1 MKKKCLL
8 PLCLLLL
15 CLVMALPAYAADAS
29 PRLVDDADYLTAH
42 EEAALLSKL
51 DTISTQQGL
60 DVVIVTVPALHGAD
74 ITAFADDFYDGN
86 GYRPDGILLLIAD
99 LDREWAIS
107 TAGYGITAFTD
118 AGQAYMTDQFLYYL
132 SDGQY
137 AQAFDIYADL
147 CDEFITQA
155 KAGTP
160 YDVGNLPRG
169 PFHMVRSL
177 LVSLGIGLLA
187 ALIVTGSM
195 KGKLKTVHA
204 QAAASQYVK
213 PGSMNITES
222 REMFLYSQ
230 IQRHKR
236 ETKKSGGSSTH
247 TSSSGRTHGGSSG
260 KF

>member
-1 MKKKCLL
+1 MKKKFLL
-8 PLCLLLL
+8 ILCLLLL
-15 CLVMALPAYAADAS
+15 CLSIELPAYAANAS
-29 PRLVDDADYLTAH
+29 PRLVDNADYLTDS
-42 EEAALLSKL
+42 EETALLNKL
-51 DTISTQQGL
+51 DEISTQQGL
-60 DVVIVTVPALHGAD
+60 DIVIVTIPDLYGED
-74 ITAFADDFYDGN
+74 ITAFADDFYDEN
-86 GYRPDGILLLIAD
+86 GYQPDGILLLISD
-99 LDREWAIS
+99 YDREWAIS
-107 TAGYGITAFTD
+107 TAGYGITVFTD
-118 AGQAYMTDQFLYYL
+118 AGQEYLTGQFLDAL
-132 SDGQY
+132 SEGKY
-137 AQAFDIYADL
+137 AVAFDTYADL

-155 KAGTP
+155 KSGTP
-160 YDVGNLPRG
+160 YDAGFLPKE
-169 PFHMVRSL
+169 PFHMVRNL
-177 LVSLGIGLLA
+177 LISIVIGLFS

-236 ETKKSGGSSTH
+236 ETKTSGGSSTH

>member
-1 MKKKCLL
+1 MKKKCLSI
-8 PLCLLLL
+8 LCLLLL
-15 CLVMALPAYAADAS
+15 CMSVVLPAYAAESS
-29 PRLVDDADYLTAH
+29 PRLVDNADYLTDS
-42 EEAALLSKL
+42 EETALLNKL
-51 DTISTQQGL
+51 DEISTRQGL
-60 DVVIVTVPALHGAD
+60 DVVIVTISALYGEN
-74 ITAFADDFYDGN
+74 ITAFADDFYDEN
-86 GYRPDGILLLIAD
+86 GYHSDGILLLISD
-99 LDREWAIS
+99 YDREWAIS

-118 AGQAYMTDQFLYYL
+118 AGQEYLTGQFLDTL
-132 SDGQY
+132 SEGEY
-137 AQAFDIYADL
+137 AAAFDTYANL

-160 YDVGNLPRG
+160 YDVGTLPKG
-169 PFHMVRSL
+169 PFHTVRSL
-177 LVSLGIGLLA
+177 LISLGIGLIA

-213 PGSMNITES
+213 PGSMNITEH

-230 IQRHKR
+230 LQRHKR
-236 ETKKSGGSSTH
+236 ETKESGGSSTH